1 MAQRGRPKKKK
12 KVDEPIPEVEEK
24 EVEVAEQEPDISD
37 VDYQEKPKES
47 ISEPVGSDY
56 NPFAQSVEEKA
67 YRTPKVETSPLI
79 GDIGE
84 PVFER
89 PTLSELM
96 KENEEQVTEDGLG
109 GQDAFS
115 QQELNEL
122 PDKQKEEAAKGLVE
136 QALNIYTLGCKG
148 MGYLAKIKESKVD
161 KLARDGSID
170 MNLRVPVDAYTS
182 VSIPQIVQGFN
193 AEIQDTFE
201 VTEEFKESVRPAMT
215 RVFIKRGWGV
225 TDEQQLLL
233 AFGMDLAQKGAIL
246 VKLKKE
252 GDMQIKRFVE
262 MTNISRGKDVEFVT
276 ESEGSAPQPATQ
288 TEPQT
293 EEEDISTTEPSGSEK
308 SMVQSV
314 NPDLK
319 VSEHDLKQVDVDNV

>member
-1 MAQRGRPKKKK
+1 
-12 KVDEPIPEVEEK
+12 
-24 EVEVAEQEPDISD
+24 
-37 VDYQEKPKES
+37 
-47 ISEPVGSDY
+47 
-56 NPFAQSVEEKA
+56 
-67 YRTPKVETSPLI
+67 
-79 GDIGE
+79 
-84 PVFER
+84 
-89 PTLSELM
+89 M